1 MFTGWVYFRIM
12 DIFSRLYGDRDRGGG
27 GKEKRMR
34 LVNDKEND
42 DAS

>member
-12 DIFSRLYGDRDRGGG
+12 DIFSRLYGDRERGKGEG
-27 GKEKRMR
+27 KRMR